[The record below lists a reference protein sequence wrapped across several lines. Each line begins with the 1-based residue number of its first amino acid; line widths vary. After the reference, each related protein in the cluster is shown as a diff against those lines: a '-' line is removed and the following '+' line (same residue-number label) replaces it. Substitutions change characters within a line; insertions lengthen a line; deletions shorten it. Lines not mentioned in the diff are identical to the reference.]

1 MKNIRLR
8 AAAQVDRRSSAIG
21 ASGQTDFF
29 VDCDFVGAHL
39 GLDLV
44 AVGIE
49 DDLIRLLQRHMAS
62 STTIQYLS
70 AQGRKLPAILHLVAA
85 DATRRKGVRVALR
98 LVDIVAG
105 TARHR
110 GGTIAAAT
118 H

>member
-1 MKNIRLR
+1 MR
-8 AAAQVDRRSSAIG
+8 AAAELCTVG
-21 ASGQTDFF
+21 SGQTDFF
-29 VDCDFVGAHL
+29 VDCDFVRSHL
-39 GLDLV
+39 RLDLA
-44 AVGIE
+44 AVGVE
-49 DDLIRLLQRHMAS
+49 DDLIRLLQRHVTGGA
-62 STTIQYLS
+62 TIPYLS
-70 AQGRKLPAILHLVAA
+70 AQGRELPAILYLVAA